1 MIETL
6 HSLRFVFIMLIVV
19 SHLVGSKFDFGGEC
33 GVSFFF
39 ILSGFVL
46 SYAYGEKVKT
56 GQFRIWSFLRRQLLK
71 FYPLHL
77 LMLVGIALIDVDQ
90 DCCYDWQHVMPCIL
104 LLQSWIPFEE
114 YIFATNGLSW
124 FLCDILFFYLVFAAC
139 YRFLNRLS
147 VRMMSVVGGMAL
159 VAYVAVAWSIPHS
172 FINSVLYASPW
183 MRLLDFCIG
192 MLLCRLLLSAV
203 GADAARWM
211 QRQSKTVLTLCELLV
226 VALVVLSYIT
236 YLPSSPRFRCVA
248 LFWLVIPPV
257 LSWFFLSDRHGGWL
271 TALLKTPVM
280 LWLGSISMEIYL
292 THIFVF
298 RSVFS
303 VLRAVGV
310 TKAYVLMAIG
320 VAVLLPVCYLT
331 KRFFVDKI
339 YASLLKYV

>member
-56 GQFRIWSFLRRQLLK
+56 GQFRTWSLLRRQLLK

-77 LMLVGIALIDVDQ
+77 LMLVGIALIDVGQ
-90 DCCYDWQHVMPCIL
+90 DRCYD
-104 LLQSWIPFEE
+104 
-114 YIFATNGLSW
+114 Y
-124 FLCDILFFYLVFAAC
+124 
-139 YRFLNRLS
+139 
-147 VRMMSVVGGMAL
+147 GG
-159 VAYVAVAWSIPHS
+159 
-172 FINSVLYASPW
+172 
-183 MRLLDFCIG
+183 R
-192 MLLCRLLLSAV
+192 
-203 GADAARWM
+203 
-211 QRQSKTVLTLCELLV
+211 
-226 VALVVLSYIT
+226 
-236 YLPSSPRFRCVA
+236 
-248 LFWLVIPPV
+248 
-257 LSWFFLSDRHGGWL
+257 L

-310 TKAYVLMAIG
+310 SKAYVLMAIG